1 MQKAASM
8 VASQF
13 QPTSNSSLSPP
24 PPQSRSR
31 DAETGTQRADHVA
44 NIHGFVEE
52 RKDHIKRPPQ
62 QYEIAPKK
70 SMKPAF

>member
-1 MQKAASM
+1 M
-8 VASQF
+8 
-13 QPTSNSSLSPP
+13 
-24 PPQSRSR
+24 
-31 DAETGTQRADHVA
+31 AETGTQRADHVA